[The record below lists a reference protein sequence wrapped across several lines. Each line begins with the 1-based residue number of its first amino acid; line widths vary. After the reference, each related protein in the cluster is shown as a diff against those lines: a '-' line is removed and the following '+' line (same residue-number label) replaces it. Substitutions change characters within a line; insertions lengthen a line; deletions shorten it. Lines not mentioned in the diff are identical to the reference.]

1 MKSKISIF
9 ALSFATVCMVSS
21 CLGDND
27 TEYTYYDDTAITG
40 ITLGTLNIYGYK
52 KASDGVTNS
61 LYKKGTVT
69 GGSLTIDQ
77 YNRTITN
84 ASDSLPVGT
93 DLTKVLFS
101 SITTLNN
108 GIVGIKSLTSDTVSS
123 FSTSDSLDFSK
134 PRDLYVY
141 SSSGQYFRKYTV
153 TIVAHKEYADT
164 FKWSKFDVD
173 NDIKNYKSVK
183 AGIHSNNLIVLGET
197 DNGKELKVSSRCMWT
212 RTLCYVR

>member
-101 SITTLNN
+101 SITFKTRLRSVFSSARFKVRMASAQTS
-108 GIVGIKSLTSDTVSS
+108 ILLFSSMAKSLT
-123 FSTSDSLDFSK
+123 
-134 PRDLYVY
+134 R
-141 SSSGQYFRKYTV
+141 
-153 TIVAHKEYADT
+153 
-164 FKWSKFDVD
+164 
-173 NDIKNYKSVK
+173 
-183 AGIHSNNLIVLGET
+183 
-197 DNGKELKVSSRCMWT
+197 
-212 RTLCYVR
+212 